1 MNNNFNGSLPP
12 DMKNLLN
19 SKGIDPKSR
28 KKEDADKLLGSLSK
42 SDAEKI
48 NKLLSDR
55 KALDNFL
62 NSKQAEDIMK
72 ALFGK
77 K

>member
-1 MNNNFNGSLPP
+1 
-12 DMKNLLN
+12 MKNLLN
-19 SKGIDPKSR
+19 SKGIDPKSL

>member
-19 SKGIDPKSR
+19 SKGIDLKSL